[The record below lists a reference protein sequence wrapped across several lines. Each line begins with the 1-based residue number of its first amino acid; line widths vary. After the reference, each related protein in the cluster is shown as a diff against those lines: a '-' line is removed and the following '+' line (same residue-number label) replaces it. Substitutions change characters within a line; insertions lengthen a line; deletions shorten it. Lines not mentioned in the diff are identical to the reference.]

1 MIEDRISGYLY
12 NELFIEINEE
22 KCLAFQCMPWSLIAH
37 KNTIRNCSTTLQ
49 AFSSRSISL
58 YPLFPLS

>member
-22 KCLAFQCMPWSLIAH
+22 NCLAFQCMAWSLIAH
-37 KNTIRNCSTTLQ
+37 KNTIRNC
-49 AFSSRSISL
+49 
-58 YPLFPLS
+58 